1 MPDAN
6 QSPDRIE
13 KLARR
18 SRWAALVGAGGL
30 LVFVLSLG
38 FGTYHLD
45 QISGRVEALR
55 DSISSLEAEKEV
67 KLAQVNQLRT
77 REKNLSRR
85 VDSLQALSDGL
96 SAAFGDLSPDQMQQI
111 VAAAEEATR
120 SAERQPTAWIQVANE
135 EQREDA
141 RRMGV
146 LLKQEQ
152 FGGFRVPGIE
162 TVERLPENK
171 QIRVF
176 NPEDMAPARTA
187 REALAAEGF
196 VFAIRD
202 LSARYDVE
210 PGFLE
215 FWFSAPR

>member
-1 MPDAN
+1 MPDAS

-18 SRWAALVGAGGL
+18 SWWAALVGAGGL

-38 FGTYHLD
+38 FGTYYLD
-45 QISGRVEALR
+45 QVSDRVEVLH
-55 DSISSLEAEKEV
+55 DSIASLEAEKEV

-96 SAAFGDLSPDQMQQI
+96 SAAFGDLSPDQMQQV

-135 EQREDA
+135 AQREEA
-141 RRMGV
+141 RRMGA
-146 LLKQEQ
+146 LLRQEP

-162 TVERLPENK
+162 TVDRLPENK

-176 NPEDMAPARTA
+176 NPEDMALARTV
-187 REALAAEGF
+187 RDALAAEGF
-196 VFAIRD
+196 VFTIQD
-202 LSARYDVE
+202 LSMRYDVE

-215 FWFSAPR
+215 FWFASPE

>member
-6 QSPDRIE
+6 QPPDRIE

-18 SRWAALVGAGGL
+18 SWWAALVGAGGL

-38 FGTYHLD
+38 FGTYYLD
-45 QISGRVEALR
+45 QVSGRVEALR

-67 KLAQVNQLRT
+67 KLAQVNQLRM

-111 VAAAEEATR
+111 VVAAEEATR

-141 RRMGV
+141 RRMGA

-176 NPEDMAPARTA
+176 NPEDMALARTA

-196 VFAIRD
+196 VFTIRD
-202 LSARYDVE
+202 LSTRYDVE